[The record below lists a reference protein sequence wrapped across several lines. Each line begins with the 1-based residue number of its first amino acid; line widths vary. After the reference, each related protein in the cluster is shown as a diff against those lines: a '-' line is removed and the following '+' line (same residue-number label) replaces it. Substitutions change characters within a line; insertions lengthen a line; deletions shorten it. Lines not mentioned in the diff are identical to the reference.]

1 MGGTMATEKRAIG
14 RGLGQVLAA
23 FVVGLAAGC
32 FFSTYMAA
40 KTRAHAG
47 FFTMA
52 GFDEPDYFVK
62 SRERG
67 SS

>member
-1 MGGTMATEKRAIG
+1 MAARKKAIS

-32 FFSTYMAA
+32 FFSTYVAA
-40 KTRAHAG
+40 KMRSHAG

-52 GFDEPDYFVK
+52 GFDEPDYSVE

>member
-1 MGGTMATEKRAIG
+1 MAAQKRAIG
-14 RGLGQVLAA
+14 RSLGQMLAA
-23 FVVGLAAGC
+23 FVVGVAAGC
-32 FFSTYMAA
+32 FFSNYVVA
-40 KTRAHAG
+40 KTRSHAG

-52 GFDEPDYFVK
+52 GFDEPDYPVE